1 MPSPVLKHA
10 LDFSIIHTVK
20 HLVVSDRVQ
29 SLASLITDG
38 DKLQRETEGNT
49 VLFHVIDGGSLITTS
64 PNWLLRGGNKTSFT
78 SSLEKLPSCLQL
90 KLQAQMMNLN
100 CLWSQAHTSHISSAL
115 ACAPAVDLC
124 LLWVTY
130 ATRLWGLV
138 GILTWTALKGKAGKV
153 LKFVWFDSQQK
164 NK

>member
-10 LDFSIIHTVK
+10 LDFSIIHIVK

-100 CLWSQAHTSHISSAL
+100 WLWSQAHTSHISSAL
-115 ACAPAVDLC
+115 ACH
-124 LLWVTY
+124 LLLTY
-130 ATRLWGLV
+130 ATRLRGLV

-153 LKFVWFDSQQK
+153 LKLAWFDSQQK

>member
-64 PNWLLRGGNKTSFT
+64 PN
-78 SSLEKLPSCLQL
+78 
-90 KLQAQMMNLN
+90 
-100 CLWSQAHTSHISSAL
+100 
-115 ACAPAVDLC
+115 
-124 LLWVTY
+124 
-130 ATRLWGLV
+130 
-138 GILTWTALKGKAGKV
+138 
-153 LKFVWFDSQQK
+153 
-164 NK
+164 